1 MLDRL
6 IRISRN
12 REMIA
17 VDLWQHLRKQPFP
30 RVDHQSGAVHMRAT
44 AACSRGQR
52 AQLFQQPVSKSCA
65 DFGLAIEQ

>member
-30 RVDHQSGAVHMRAT
+30 RVDHQSGAVHMRVT
-44 AACSRGQR
+44 AACSRG
-52 AQLFQQPVSKSCA
+52 
-65 DFGLAIEQ
+65 